1 MLGISAREK
10 QVLWLDYVSYIGD
23 IQEVR
28 VGAMVEDGLAFQPCG
43 LCSKLYLKAYLS
55 WLSSLVLYSTLLPK
69 LFARF

>member
-23 IQEVR
+23 ILEIR
-28 VGAMVEDGLAFQPCG
+28 VGAMVEDGLAFQQCG
-43 LCSKLYLKAYLS
+43 LCSKLYSKAC

-69 LFARF
+69 LFVRF